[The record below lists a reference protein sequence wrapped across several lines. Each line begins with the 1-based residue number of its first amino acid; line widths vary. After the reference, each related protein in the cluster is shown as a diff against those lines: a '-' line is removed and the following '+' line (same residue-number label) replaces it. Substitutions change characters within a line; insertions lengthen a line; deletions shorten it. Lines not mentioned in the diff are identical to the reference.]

1 MIDFSTAKAI
11 KIPEGDVY
19 KITCNGETLWE
30 SSYLNMVPSSK
41 ASDGTTIYNGGLGYK
56 NGYRIRSG
64 GAEGVLASSA
74 HTGFIPVKGGD
85 TIRISGG
92 DFGRT
97 ERQRKVIMAMM
108 DKIREMSIVELND
121 LLNELLPLITTDLTD
136 AEILGYAV
144 ELLPILQ
151 YLSVESQQV
160 PAKGAYKS
168 ASIDGKSVLV
178 PDLKKNKKIL
188 QEIMATE

>member
-92 DFGRT
+92 DFGST
-97 ERQRKVIMAMM
+97 AGHGSAMNVADSTRANIGQFSM
-108 DKIREMSIVELND
+108 QSGEYGIFAQS
-121 LLNELLPLITTDLTD
+121 
-136 AEILGYAV
+136 
-144 ELLPILQ
+144 
-151 YLSVESQQV
+151 
-160 PAKGAYKS
+160 AYKS
-168 ASIDGKSVLV
+168 YSKSSVVQEKTGVWKWVVPPTTSGVAYIRVSCNAVNDGVADGAKLIVTI
-178 PDLKKNKKIL
+178 N
-188 QEIMATE
+188 QEIP